1 MKNKIL
7 FLLAAICI
15 ACSPQQSEQK
25 EDTNVANSAAVE
37 KNVKPFVI
45 PELREW
51 EGAAGQFIVTK
62 KTKVVY
68 PKDNAALAE
77 VAKQFACDYQKMTGT
92 SLKVSAGKA
101 SAGDIELA
109 IADDSRLGNEGYA
122 IDIAESV
129 AITATTAR
137 GAMWA
142 TRTILQI
149 AEQNSGNT
157 LPKGNII
164 DYPDYE
170 MRSFMLDCGRKFIPI
185 SFLHEYVDFMAYY
198 KMNTFHIHL
207 NDNAFKQY
215 FNHDWAKTPSGFRLE
230 SDLFPGLT
238 SRDGYYTKEEFI
250 ELQKHAERVGVEIIP
265 EIDVPAHSLAFVHYR
280 PELGSKD
287 YGLDHLD
294 LFNPNTY
301 TFIDSLFMEYLG
313 GDEPVFRG
321 PRFHVGTDEYS
332 NRDTAVVE
340 KFRYFT
346 DFCIRTAEKYGKQA
360 CVWGALT
367 HAKGNTPVKVDNV
380 LMYEWYNGYADPK
393 EMIALGYD
401 VISIPDGLTYI
412 VPAAG
417 YYYDYLNCGYLYN
430 SWTPAVI
437 GNQTFE
443 EKHPQIK
450 GGSFAVWNDH
460 AGNGISCK
468 DIHYRV
474 FPAMQTMAVKMWT
487 GAKPSVPFE
496 EFDKARLA
504 LSDAPG
510 LNIAGRF
517 SGEKR
522 TLVEVPALKPAA
534 DLVKET
540 GIREVGYEYSV
551 SFDIV
556 AAKECPGTVLTSSR
570 DAVFYL
576 ADPISGKLGFSR
588 DGYLMTFNY
597 SFFPG
602 EKAHVTISGN
612 QQVTKL
618 FVNGKLVE
626 TLDKQTLYH
635 NEGGR
640 DKMYYVRTLVFPLE
654 KAGNFKSNVTSFKVE
669 NACK

>member
-1 MKNKIL
+1 MKNRIL
-7 FLLAAICI
+7 FLLAVICF
-15 ACSPQQSEQK
+15 ALT
-25 EDTNVANSAAVE
+25 TNAAAVE
-37 KNVKPFVI
+37 KNAKPFVI

-51 EGAAGQFIVTK
+51 KGATGEFTITK
-62 KTKVVY
+62 ETKIVY
-68 PKDNAALAE
+68 PKNNTALAE
-77 VAKQFACDYQKMTGT
+77 VAMQFASDYKKMTGIE
-92 SLKVSAGKA
+92 LKVVEGK
-101 SAGDIELA
+101 SSKGNIVF
-109 IADDSRLGNEGYA
+109 SVKNNKKLGNEGYTINIA
-122 IDIAESV
+122 NKIDIA
-129 AITATTAR
+129 AGTPRA
-137 GAMWA
+137 AMWA

-149 AEQNSGNT
+149 AEQNNGNT
-157 LPKGNII
+157 LPKGNIV

-185 SFLHEYVDFMAYY
+185 SFLHEYVDFMSYY

-215 FNHDWAKTPSGFRLE
+215 FNHDWSKTPSGFRLE
-230 SDLFPGLT
+230 SDFFPGLT

-301 TFIDSLFMEYLG
+301 TFIDSLFMEYLS

-346 DFCIRTAEKYGKQA
+346 DFCIRVAEKYGKQA

-367 HAKGNTPVKVDNV
+367 HAKGNTPVKVENV
-380 LMYEWYNGYADPK
+380 LMYEWYNGYANPTD
-393 EMIALGYD
+393 MINLGYD

-417 YYYDYLNCGYLYN
+417 YYYDYLNCNYLYN
-430 SWTPAVI
+430 SWTPAII

-443 EKHPQIK
+443 EKHPKIK

-487 GAKPSVPFE
+487 GAKPAVPFE

-522 TLVEVPALKPAA
+522 TLVEIPALKPAT
-534 DLVKET
+534 DLVKNT

-551 SFDIV
+551 SFDIDYT
-556 AAKECPGTVLTSSR
+556 KECPGTVLTSSR

-576 ADPISGKLGFSR
+576 ADPVSGKLGFSR

-635 NEGGR
+635 NEGGK

-654 KAGNFKSNVTSFKVE
+654 KTGNFKSKVTNFKVE
-669 NACK
+669 NVCK

>member
-1 MKNKIL
+1 MKNRIL
-7 FLLAAICI
+7 FIIAALTLL
-15 ACSPQQSEQK
+15 S
-25 EDTNVANSAAVE
+25 SASINALP

-45 PELREW
+45 PEIREW
-51 EGAAGQFIVTK
+51 NGGEGFFTITG
-62 KTKVVY
+62 KTRILFQ
-68 PKDNAALAE
+68 KDNAELAE
-77 VAKQFACDYQKMTGT
+77 VAALLSSDYNKLTGIT
-92 SLKVSAGKA
+92 LKKGKGNAGK
-101 SAGDIELA
+101 GNITIA
-109 IADDSRLGNEGYA
+109 ITNDARLGAEGYT
-122 IDIAESV
+122 INIGDNVE
-129 AITATTAR
+129 ITATTKR
-137 GAMWA
+137 GAIWA
-142 TRTILQI
+142 TRTLLQI
-149 AEQNSGNT
+149 AEQNNGN
-157 LPKGNII
+157 LPKGNIV

-230 SDLFPGLT
+230 SDFFPGLA
-238 SRDGYYTKEEFI
+238 SRDGYYTKQEFI
-250 ELQKHAERVGVEIIP
+250 ELQKHAEKVGVEIIP
-265 EIDVPAHSLAFVHYR
+265 EFDVPAHSLAFVHYR

-294 LFNPNTY
+294 LFNPATY
-301 TFIDSLFMEYLG
+301 TFVDSLFMEFLG

-332 NRDTAVVE
+332 NRDSAVVE

-346 DFCIRTAEKYGKQA
+346 DFCIRAAEKYGKQA

-380 LMYEWYNGYADPK
+380 LMYEWYNGYADPTD
-393 EMIALGYD
+393 MINLGYD
-401 VISIPDGLTYI
+401 VVSIPDGWTYI

-417 YYYDYLNCGYLYN
+417 YYYDYLNCGMLYN
-430 SWTPAVI
+430 NWTPAQI
-437 GNQTFE
+437 GNQKFE
-443 EKHPQIK
+443 ERHPQIK

-474 FPAMQTMAVKMWT
+474 YPAMQTMAVKMWT
-487 GAKPSVPFE
+487 GAKPTVSYE

-517 SGEKR
+517 GGDSR
-522 TLVEVPALKPAA
+522 TIVEIPALKAA
-534 DLVKET
+534 KEYAKSN
-540 GIREVGYEYSV
+540 GIREIGFEYTV
-551 SFDIV
+551 SFDV
-556 AAKECPGTVLTSSR
+556 EYSNEANGTALFSSR
-570 DAVFYL
+570 DAEFYL
-576 ADPISGKLGFSR
+576 ADPVEGKIGFSR
-588 DGYLMTFNY
+588 DGYLNTFNY
-597 SFFPG
+597 RFYPG
-602 EKAHVTISGN
+602 EKAHIAISGN
-612 QQVTKL
+612 KEVTKL

-626 TLDKQTLYH
+626 TLDKQTIYH
-635 NEGGR
+635 NEGGK

-654 KAGNFKSNVTSFKVE
+654 KTGDFNSTITNFKVE
-669 NACK
+669 NYCK

>member
-1 MKNKIL
+1 MKSKIL
-7 FLLAAICI
+7 FIFAALTLLF
-15 ACSPQQSEQK
+15 S
-25 EDTNVANSAAVE
+25 ANINAVS
-37 KNVKPFVI
+37 KNAKPFVV
-45 PELREW
+45 PEIREW
-51 EGAAGQFIVTK
+51 KGGTGKFTISK
-62 KTKVVY
+62 KTRITY
-68 PKDNAALAE
+68 SQQELAD
-77 VAKQFACDYQKMTGT
+77 VANLLADDINKMFGLK
-92 SLKVSAGKA
+92 LKVTTGNAVQ
-101 SAGDIELA
+101 GDISLTLENNKNL
-109 IADDSRLGNEGYA
+109 DNEGYT
-122 IDIAESV
+122 IDIDKKIAVKANS
-129 AITATTAR
+129 TR
-137 GAMWA
+137 GAIWA
-142 TRTILQI
+142 TRTLLQI
-149 AEQNSGNT
+149 AEQNGGN
-157 LPKGNII
+157 LPQGHIT

-230 SDLFPGLT
+230 SDFFPGLA

-265 EIDVPAHSLAFVHYR
+265 EFDVPAHSLAFVHYR

-294 LFNPNTY
+294 LFNEATY
-301 TFIDSLFMEYLG
+301 TFVDSLFMEFLG
-313 GDEPVFRG
+313 GEEPVFRG

-332 NRDTAVVE
+332 NRDSAVVE

-380 LMYEWYNGYADPK
+380 LMYEWYNGYADPTD
-393 EMIALGYD
+393 MINLGYD
-401 VISIPDGLTYI
+401 VVSIPDGWTYI

-417 YYYDYLNCGYLYN
+417 YYYDYLNCGMLYN
-430 SWTPAVI
+430 SWTPAQI
-437 GNQTFE
+437 GNQKFD

-474 FPAMQTMAVKMWT
+474 YPAMQTMAVKMWT
-487 GAKPSVPFE
+487 GAKPNMTYE
-496 EFDKARLA
+496 EFDDARLA

-517 SGEKR
+517 DGLKR
-522 TLVEVPALKPAA
+522 TIIEIETLKPSTNY
-534 DLVKET
+534 VKNT
-540 GIREVGYEYSV
+540 GVREIGFEYTV
-551 SFDIV
+551 SFDIEYNNE
-556 AAKECPGTVLTSSR
+556 ANGTTLFKSR
-570 DAVFYL
+570 DAEFYL
-576 ADPISGKLGFSR
+576 TDPIQGKIGFSR
-588 DGYLMTFNY
+588 DGYLNTFNY
-597 SFFPG
+597 RFYPG
-602 EKAHVTISGN
+602 EKAHITISGN
-612 QQVTKL
+612 KEVTKL
-618 FVNGKLVE
+618 FVNDKLVE
-626 TLDKQTLYH
+626 VLDKQTIYH
-635 NEGGR
+635 NEGGK

-654 KAGNFKSNVTSFKVE
+654 TTGKFNSKISNFTVE
-669 NACK
+669 NFCK

>member
-1 MKNKIL
+1 MKNRIML
-7 FLLAAICI
+7 LLAV
-15 ACSPQQSEQK
+15 
-25 EDTNVANSAAVE
+25 VALSVSAWAAPTG

-51 EGAAGQFIVTK
+51 KGSTGEFAITE
-62 KTKVVY
+62 KTRIVY
-68 PKDNAALAE
+68 PKNNTTLSE
-77 VAKQFACDYQKMTGT
+77 VAKQLACDYKKMTGVE
-92 SLKVSAGKA
+92 LEAVEGKA
-101 SAGDIELA
+101 AKGDIVLG
-109 IADDSRLGNEGYA
+109 IKKNKKLGNEGYTMK
-122 IDIAESV
+122 IADKVEIS
-129 AITATTAR
+129 ATTAR

-142 TRTILQI
+142 TRTLLQI
-149 AEQNSGNT
+149 AEQNKGNV
-157 LPKGNII
+157 LPKGNIV

-230 SDLFPGLT
+230 SDFFPGLT

-280 PELGSKD
+280 PELGSKE

-294 LFNPNTY
+294 LFNPGTY
-301 TFIDSLFMEYLG
+301 TFVDSLFMEYLG

-346 DFCIRTAEKYGKQA
+346 DFCIRTAEMYGKQA

-380 LMYEWYNGYADPK
+380 LMYEWYNGYADPN
-393 EMIALGYD
+393 EMIKLGYD

-417 YYYDYLNCGYLYN
+417 YYYDYLNCKHLYDN
-430 SWTPAVI
+430 WTPAVI

-487 GAKPSVPFE
+487 GAKPAVPYE

-522 TLVEVPALKPAA
+522 TLVEVPALKPAT

-576 ADPISGKLGFSR
+576 ADPVSGKIGFSR

-635 NEGGR
+635 NEGGK

-654 KAGNFKSNVTSFKVE
+654 KAGNFKSKVTNFKVE
-669 NACK
+669 NVCR

>member
-1 MKNKIL
+1 MKYRIL
-7 FLLAAICI
+7 FVMTSLLL
-15 ACSPQQSEQK
+15 SS
-25 EDTNVANSAAVE
+25 SATLFGAV
-37 KNVKPFVI
+37 KNEKPFVI
-45 PELREW
+45 PEIREW
-51 EGAAGQFIVTK
+51 KGATGTFSVTAD
-62 KTKVVY
+62 TKIVY
-68 PKDNAALAE
+68 PAKQPDLAE
-77 VAKQFACDYQKMTGT
+77 VAELFAEDYKKMFG
-92 SLKVSAGKA
+92 LELEVKEGKA
-101 SAGDIELA
+101 GSGDILITTGKNNANGEEA
-109 IADDSRLGNEGYA
+109 YT
-122 IDIAESV
+122 IDISKKITINANSPRA
-129 AITATTAR
+129 AI
-137 GAMWA
+137 WA
-142 TRTILQI
+142 TRTVLQI
-149 AEQNSGNT
+149 AEQNGGM
-157 LPKGNII
+157 LPKGFIS
-164 DYPDYE
+164 DYPDYA

-215 FNHDWAKTPSGFRLE
+215 FNHDWDKTPSGFRLE
-230 SDLFPGLT
+230 SEFFPGLA
-238 SRDGYYTKEEFI
+238 SRDGYYTKREFI

-265 EIDVPAHSLAFVHYR
+265 EIDVPAHSLAFVKYR

-294 LFNPNTY
+294 LFKEETY
-301 TFIDSLFMEYLG
+301 NFVDSLFMEYLS

-380 LMYEWYNGYADPK
+380 LMYEWYNGYADPT
-393 EMIALGYD
+393 EMIKLGYD

-417 YYYDYLNCGYLYN
+417 YYYDYLNCNYLYD

-474 FPAMQTMAVKMWT
+474 YPAMQTMAVKMWT
-487 GAKPSVPFE
+487 GAKPTVPFE
-496 EFDKARLA
+496 QFNKARLA

-522 TLVEVPALKPAA
+522 TILEIGEFLPKKNLVE
-534 DLVKET
+534 ET
-540 GIREVGYEYSV
+540 GVREIGFDYSV
-551 SFDIV
+551 SFDIRYNNER
-556 AAKECPGTVLTSSR
+556 KGSYLTRSR
-570 DAVFYL
+570 DAIFYL
-576 ADPISGKLGFSR
+576 ADPIEGKLGFSR
-588 DGYLMTFNY
+588 DGYLNTFNFRFY
-597 SFFPG
+597 PG
-602 EKAHVTISGN
+602 EKAHVTICGN
-612 QQVTKL
+612 REETKL
-618 FVNGKLVE
+618 YVNGKLVE
-626 TLDKQTLYH
+626 TLDKQTIYH
-635 NEGGR
+635 NEGGK

-654 KAGNFKSNVTSFKVE
+654 KSGIFRSKVTNFKVE
-669 NACK
+669 NFSK

>member
-7 FLLAAICI
+7 FLLAVICF
-15 ACSPQQSEQK
+15 SF
-25 EDTNVANSAAVE
+25 VANVSAAE
-37 KNVKPFVI
+37 KNKKPFVI

-51 EGAAGQFIVTK
+51 KGATGEFQITSE
-62 KTKVVY
+62 TKVVY
-68 PKDNAALAE
+68 SKKSAALAE
-77 VAKQFACDYQKMTGT
+77 VAKQFASDFKKMTGVE
-92 SLKVSAGKA
+92 LQVVEGKA
-101 SAGDIELA
+101 AKGDIVFNVKNNKKLGAEGYTIN
-109 IADDSRLGNEGYA
+109 IADKVE
-122 IDIAESV
+122 
-129 AITATTAR
+129 ITAGNAR
-137 GAMWA
+137 AAMWA

-149 AEQNSGNT
+149 AEQNANV
-157 LPKGNII
+157 LPKGNIV

-280 PELGSKD
+280 PELGSKE

-294 LFNPNTY
+294 LFNPDTY

-313 GDEPVFRG
+313 GEEPVFRG

-332 NRDTAVVE
+332 NRDTAVIE

-346 DFCIRTAEKYGKQA
+346 DFCIRAAEKYGKQA

-367 HAKGNTPVKVDNV
+367 HAKGNTPVKVENV

-393 EMIALGYD
+393 EMMNLGYD

-417 YYYDYLNCGYLYN
+417 YYYDYLNCHHLYN
-430 SWTPAVI
+430 NWTPAII

-487 GAKPSVPFE
+487 GAKPTVSYE

-522 TLVEVPALKPAA
+522 TLVEIPALKPAA
-534 DLVKET
+534 NLVKET

-576 ADPISGKLGFSR
+576 ADPASGKLGFSR

-618 FVNGKLVE
+618 FVNGNLVE

-635 NEGGR
+635 NEGGK

-654 KAGNFKSNVTSFKVE
+654 KAGNFKSKVTNFKVE
-669 NACK
+669 NVCK

>member
-1 MKNKIL
+1 MKNRIML
-7 FLLAAICI
+7 LLAV
-15 ACSPQQSEQK
+15 
-25 EDTNVANSAAVE
+25 VALSVSAWAAPTG

-51 EGAAGQFIVTK
+51 KGSTGEFTITE
-62 KTKVVY
+62 KTRIVY
-68 PKDNAALAE
+68 PKNNTGLAE
-77 VAKQFACDYQKMTGT
+77 VAKQFACDYKKMTGVE
-92 SLKVSAGKA
+92 LEAVEGKA
-101 SAGDIELA
+101 AKGDIALG
-109 IADDSRLGNEGYA
+109 IKKNKKLGNEGYTMK
-122 IDIAESV
+122 IADKVEIS
-129 AITATTAR
+129 ATTAR

-142 TRTILQI
+142 TRTLLQI
-149 AEQNSGNT
+149 AEQNKGNV
-157 LPKGNII
+157 LPKGNIV

-230 SDLFPGLT
+230 SDFFPGLT

-294 LFNPNTY
+294 LFNPGTY

-393 EMIALGYD
+393 DMMALGYD

-417 YYYDYLNCGYLYN
+417 YYYDYLDCDKLYN
-430 SWTPAVI
+430 KWTPAVI

-487 GAKPSVPFE
+487 GAKPAVPYE

-522 TLVEVPALKPAA
+522 TLVQVPALKPAA

-576 ADPISGKLGFSR
+576 ADPVSGKIGFSR

-635 NEGGR
+635 NEGGK

-654 KAGNFKSNVTSFKVE
+654 KAGNFKSKVTNFKVE
-669 NACK
+669 NVCR

>member
-7 FLLAAICI
+7 FIVAALTLLF
-15 ACSPQQSEQK
+15 S
-25 EDTNVANSAAVE
+25 ANINAVP
-37 KNVKPFVI
+37 KNVKPFVV
-45 PELREW
+45 PEIREW
-51 EGAAGQFIVTK
+51 KGGIGKFAISK
-62 KTKVVY
+62 KTKITY
-68 PKDNAALAE
+68 NQPELAD
-77 VAKQFACDYQKMTGT
+77 VANLLADDINKMFGLK
-92 SLKVSAGKA
+92 LKVTTGNAVQ
-101 SAGDIELA
+101 GDISLA
-109 IADDSRLGNEGYA
+109 LENNKNLDKEGYT
-122 IDIAESV
+122 IDINKK
-129 AITATTAR
+129 TTVKANSTR
-137 GAMWA
+137 GAIWA
-142 TRTILQI
+142 TRTLLQI
-149 AEQNSGNT
+149 AEQNGGN
-157 LPKGNII
+157 LPQGHIT

-230 SDLFPGLT
+230 SDFFPGLA

-250 ELQKHAERVGVEIIP
+250 ELQKHAEKVGVEIIP
-265 EIDVPAHSLAFVHYR
+265 EFDVPAHSLAFVHYR

-294 LFNPNTY
+294 LFNEATY
-301 TFIDSLFMEYLG
+301 TFVDSLFMEFLG

-332 NRDTAVVE
+332 NRDSAVVE

-380 LMYEWYNGYADPK
+380 LMYEWYNGYADPTD
-393 EMIALGYD
+393 MINLGYD
-401 VISIPDGLTYI
+401 VVSIPDGWTYI

-417 YYYDYLNCGYLYN
+417 YYYDYLNCGMLYN
-430 SWTPAVI
+430 SWTPAQI
-437 GNQTFE
+437 GNQKFE

-474 FPAMQTMAVKMWT
+474 YPAMQTMAVKMWT
-487 GAKPSVPFE
+487 GAKPNMTYE
-496 EFDKARLA
+496 EFDDARLA

-517 SGEKR
+517 DGLKR
-522 TLVEVPALKPAA
+522 TIIEIETLKPSTNY
-534 DLVKET
+534 VKNT
-540 GIREVGYEYSV
+540 GVREIGFEYTV
-551 SFDIV
+551 SFDIEYNNE
-556 AAKECPGTVLTSSR
+556 ANGTTLFKSR
-570 DAVFYL
+570 DAEFYL
-576 ADPISGKLGFSR
+576 TDPIQGKIGFSR
-588 DGYLMTFNY
+588 DGYLNTFNY
-597 SFFPG
+597 RFFPG
-602 EKAHVTISGN
+602 EKAHIAISGN
-612 QQVTKL
+612 KEVTKL

-626 TLDKQTLYH
+626 VLDKQTLYH
-635 NEGGR
+635 NEGGK

-654 KAGNFKSNVTSFKVE
+654 TTGKFNSKISNFTVE
-669 NACK
+669 NFCK

>member
-1 MKNKIL
+1 MRNRIYFILTTLLLIFSAQLNAADKN
-7 FLLAAICI
+7 
-15 ACSPQQSEQK
+15 E
-25 EDTNVANSAAVE
+25 
-37 KNVKPFVI
+37 KPFVV

-51 EGAAGQFIVTK
+51 KGAAGEFTITDATK
-62 KTKVVY
+62 IVY
-68 PKDNAALAE
+68 PKAQAE
-77 VAKQFACDYQKMTGT
+77 VAAVAELFAEDYKKMTGVE
-92 SLKVSAGKA
+92 LQVVAGKA
-101 SAGDIELA
+101 DKGDIYISLKKNKK
-109 IADDSRLGNEGYA
+109 LGEEGYK
-122 IDIAESV
+122 V
-129 AITATTAR
+129 AIGNTVKVEATTAR
-137 GAMWA
+137 GAIWA
-142 TRTILQI
+142 TRTLLQI
-149 AEQNSGNT
+149 AEQNNGNT
-157 LPKGNII
+157 LPKGNIV

-215 FNHDWAKTPSGFRLE
+215 FNHDWSKTPSGFRLE
-230 SDLFPGLT
+230 SDFFPGLT
-238 SRDGYYTKEEFI
+238 SRDGYYTKKEFI

-265 EIDVPAHSLAFVHYR
+265 EFDVPAHSLAFVHYR
-280 PELGSKD
+280 PELGSKE

-294 LFNPNTY
+294 LFNPDTY
-301 TFIDSLFMEYLG
+301 TFVDSLFMEYLG
-313 GDEPVFRG
+313 GEEPVFRG

-346 DFCIRTAEKYGKQA
+346 DFCIRAAEKYGKQA

-380 LMYEWYNGYADPK
+380 LMYEWYNGYADPTD
-393 EMIALGYD
+393 MINLGYD
-401 VISIPDGLTYI
+401 VISIPDGWTYI

-417 YYYDYLNCGYLYN
+417 YYYDYLNCYKLYN
-430 SWTPAVI
+430 EWTPAQI
-437 GNQTFE
+437 GNQKFE

-474 FPAMQTMAVKMWT
+474 YPAMQTMAVKMWT
-487 GAKPSVPFE
+487 GAKPTIPFE

-517 SGEKR
+517 NGEKR
-522 TLVEVPALKPAA
+522 TILSIDNVKPRTTLVEK
-534 DLVKET
+534 T
-540 GIREVGYEYSV
+540 GVREIGFEYSV
-551 SFDIV
+551 DFDINYGN
-556 AAKECPGTVLTSSR
+556 ERNGTVLFKSR

-576 ADPISGKLGFSR
+576 ADPIEGKLGFSR
-588 DGYLMTFNY
+588 DGYLNTFNFR
-597 SFFPG
+597 FFPG
-602 EKAHVTISGN
+602 EKAHITISGN
-612 QQVTKL
+612 QNETKL

-626 TLDKQTLYH
+626 TLDKQTIYH
-635 NEGGR
+635 NEGGK
-640 DKMYYVRTLVFPLE
+640 DKMYYVRTLVFPL
-654 KAGNFKSNVTSFKVE
+654 ARTGMFKSKVSNLE
-669 NACK
+669 VVNYCK

>member
-1 MKNKIL
+1 MKKTIL
-7 FLLAAICI
+7 FLLTTLVMLLPAF
-15 ACSPQQSEQK
+15 S
-25 EDTNVANSAAVE
+25 SAAE
-37 KNVKPFVI
+37 KNEKPFVI

-51 EGAAGQFIVTK
+51 VGATGEFTITEETK
-62 KTKVVY
+62 IVY
-68 PKDNAALAE
+68 PKAQPE
-77 VAKQFACDYQKMTGT
+77 VADVARLYAKDIRKMTGMK
-92 SLKVSAGKA
+92 LEVVEGKAGK
-101 SAGDIELA
+101 GDIY
-109 IADDSRLGNEGYA
+109 ITVKKNKKLGDEGYKVT
-122 IDIAESV
+122 IGNNVKVE
-129 AITATTAR
+129 ATTTR
-137 GAMWA
+137 GAIWA
-142 TRTILQI
+142 TRTLLQI
-149 AEQNSGNT
+149 AEQNNGNT
-157 LPKGNII
+157 LPKGNIV

-215 FNHDWAKTPSGFRLE
+215 FGHDWAKTPSGFRLE
-230 SDLFPGLT
+230 SDFFPGLA
-238 SRDGYYTKEEFI
+238 SRDGYYTKKEFI

-265 EIDVPAHSLAFVHYR
+265 EFDVPAHSLAFVHYR
-280 PELGSKD
+280 PELGSKE

-294 LFNPNTY
+294 LFNPSTY
-301 TFIDSLFMEYLG
+301 TFVDSLFMEFLG
-313 GDEPVFRG
+313 GEEPVFRG

-346 DFCIRTAEKYGKQA
+346 DHYIREAEKYGKQA

-380 LMYEWYNGYADPK
+380 LMYEWYNGYADPT
-393 EMIALGYD
+393 EMMKLGYD
-401 VISIPDGLTYI
+401 VISIPDGWTYI

-417 YYYDYLNCGYLYN
+417 YYYDYLNCHNLYN
-430 SWTPAVI
+430 NWTPAVI
-437 GNQTFE
+437 GNQTFP

-487 GAKPSVPFE
+487 GAKPTVPFE
-496 EFDKARLA
+496 QFDKARLA

-522 TLVEVPALKPAA
+522 TIMTLDEVKPKKR
-534 DLVKET
+534 LVKES
-540 GIREVGYEYSV
+540 GVREIGFEYSV
-551 SFDIV
+551 SFDIEYN
-556 AAKECPGTVLTSSR
+556 KERKGTALFKSR
-570 DAVFYL
+570 DAVFYI
-576 ADPISGKLGFSR
+576 ADPVEGKIGFSR
-588 DGYLMTFNY
+588 DGYLNTFNY
-597 SFFPG
+597 SFYPG
-602 EKAHVTISGN
+602 EKARVTVSGN
-612 QQVTKL
+612 QNETKL

-626 TLDKQTLYH
+626 TLDKQTIYH
-635 NEGGR
+635 NEGGK
-640 DKMYYVRTLVFPLE
+640 DKMYYVRTLVFPLARTGMFNS
-654 KAGNFKSNVTSFKVE
+654 KVSNLEVVNYSK
-669 NACK
+669 

>member
-7 FLLAAICI
+7 FLLAVICF
-15 ACSPQQSEQK
+15 SF
-25 EDTNVANSAAVE
+25 VANVSAAE
-37 KNVKPFVI
+37 KNKKPFVI

-51 EGAAGQFIVTK
+51 KGATGEFQITSE
-62 KTKVVY
+62 TKVVY
-68 PKDNAALAE
+68 SKKSAALAE
-77 VAKQFACDYQKMTGT
+77 VAKLFACDFKKMTGVE
-92 SLKVSAGKA
+92 LQVVEGKA
-101 SAGDIELA
+101 AKGDIIFTIKNNKKLGAEGYTIN
-109 IADDSRLGNEGYA
+109 IADKVE
-122 IDIAESV
+122 
-129 AITATTAR
+129 ITAGNAR
-137 GAMWA
+137 AAMWA

-149 AEQNSGNT
+149 AEQNANV
-157 LPKGNII
+157 LPKGNIV

-294 LFNPNTY
+294 LFNPGTY

-313 GDEPVFRG
+313 GEEPVFRG

-380 LMYEWYNGYADPK
+380 LMYEWYNGYADPT
-393 EMIALGYD
+393 EMIKLGYD

-417 YYYDYLNCGYLYN
+417 YYYDYLDCDKLYN
-430 SWTPAVI
+430 KWTPAII

-487 GAKPSVPFE
+487 GAKPTVSYE
-496 EFDKARLA
+496 DFDKARLA

-522 TLVEVPALKPAA
+522 TLVEIPALKPAA
-534 DLVKET
+534 NLVKET

-576 ADPISGKLGFSR
+576 ADPASGKLGFSR

-635 NEGGR
+635 NEGGK

-654 KAGNFKSNVTSFKVE
+654 KAGNFKSKVTNFKVE
-669 NACK
+669 NVCK

>member
-1 MKNKIL
+1 MKNNFL
-7 FLLAAICI
+7 FIVAALML
-15 ACSPQQSEQK
+15 SF
-25 EDTNVANSAAVE
+25 SASAFATAI
-37 KNVKPFVI
+37 KNEKPFVI
-45 PELREW
+45 PEIREW
-51 EGAAGQFIVTK
+51 QGGNGYFTITK
-62 KTKVVY
+62 KTKVLY
-68 PKDNAALAE
+68 PKKQEELAD
-77 VAKQFACDYQKMTGT
+77 VAQLFVNDIKKMFNLDIKTTAGN
-92 SLKVSAGKA
+92 AGKEDIA
-101 SAGDIELA
+101 IIIEKNDAFGD
-109 IADDSRLGNEGYA
+109 EGYTIE
-122 IDIAESV
+122 IDKK
-129 AITATTAR
+129 ITIKANSTR
-137 GAMWA
+137 GAIWA
-142 TRTILQI
+142 TRTLLQI
-149 AEQNSGNT
+149 AEQNGGS
-157 LPKGNII
+157 LPKGNIV

-230 SDLFPGLT
+230 SDLFPGLA
-238 SRDGYYTKEEFI
+238 SRDGYYTKAEFI
-250 ELQKHAERVGVEIIP
+250 ELQKHAEKVGVEIIP
-265 EIDVPAHSLAFVHYR
+265 EFDVPAHSLAFVHYR

-294 LFNPNTY
+294 LFNEATY
-301 TFIDSLFMEYLG
+301 TFVDSLFMEFLG

-332 NRDTAVVE
+332 NRDSAVVE

-380 LMYEWYNGYADPK
+380 LMYEWYNGYADPT
-393 EMIALGYD
+393 EMIKLGYD
-401 VISIPDGLTYI
+401 VVSIPDGWTYI

-417 YYYDYLNCGYLYN
+417 YYYDYLNCGMLYN
-430 SWTPAVI
+430 NWTPAQI
-437 GNQTFE
+437 GNQKFE

-474 FPAMQTMAVKMWT
+474 YPAMQTMAVKMWT
-487 GAKPSVPFE
+487 GAKPTVPYEQFNM
-496 EFDKARLA
+496 ARLA

-517 SGEKR
+517 GGNKR
-522 TLVEVPALKPAA
+522 TIFEFPALSAA
-534 DLVKET
+534 TSYAEST
-540 GIREVGYEYSV
+540 GVREIGFEYTV
-551 SFDIV
+551 SFDIEYINEKNG
-556 AAKECPGTVLTSSR
+556 AVLFSSR
-570 DAVFYL
+570 DAEFYI
-576 ADPISGKLGFSR
+576 ADPIQGKLGFSR
-588 DGYLMTFNY
+588 DGYLNTFNFRFY
-597 SFFPG
+597 PG
-602 EKAHVTISGN
+602 EKAHIAISGN
-612 QQVTKL
+612 KDVTKL

-626 TLDKQTLYH
+626 TLDKQTIYH
-635 NEGGR
+635 NEGGK

-654 KAGNFKSNVTSFKVE
+654 RTGMFNSKISNFKVE
-669 NACK
+669 NYCK